1 MGTSDVSDVNKAHTI
16 GLDLFHLSGHKA
28 SDETTRG
35 EGLLPKGWP
44 DDSARQNRHDV
55 ESLFFRKG
63 CLIVPGSAL
72 SLRLADVVETE
83 AFGPVW
89 VAPVALVIDTISGLV
104 SLCWILASRDAGRD
118 DASLDASGRAC
129 LHDGHGAFNGGLD
142 HILFGL
148 VAEEE
153 WRGDVQDVIGAFDGL
168 HERLLV
174 EQVGLDKLNLVKGL
188 FTKGLSEWSD
198 LGLVRL
204 VSDCAS
210 DTVATI
216 LDALKCD
223 MASNISRDTCDGHK
237 RLRARSFGACS
248 RLRCGAAHLSNCST
262 KLLK

>member
-1 MGTSDVSDVNKAHTI
+1 MSASDVSDVNEAHTVS
-16 GLDLFHLSGHKA
+16 LDLFHLSGHKA
-28 SDETTRG
+28 SDETARS
-35 EGLLPKGWP
+35 EGFLPERWP
-44 DDSARQNRHDV
+44 DDGARQNRHDV

-72 SLRLADVVETE
+72 SLRLADVVKTE

-89 VAPVALVIDTISGLV
+89 VAPVALVVDAISGLV

-204 VSDCAS
+204 ITDCAS
-210 DTVATI
+210 DAVATI
-216 LDALKCD
+216 LDALESN
-223 MASNISRDTCDGHK
+223 MASNVARNTCDGHK
-237 RLRARSFGACS
+237 RLRARSFSAGS
-248 RLRCGAAHLSNCST
+248 RLWCGAAHLRNYST
-262 KLLK
+262 KFLK

>member
-1 MGTSDVSDVNKAHTI
+1 M
-16 GLDLFHLSGHKA
+16 
-28 SDETTRG
+28 
-35 EGLLPKGWP
+35 
-44 DDSARQNRHDV
+44 
-55 ESLFFRKG
+55 
-63 CLIVPGSAL
+63 
-72 SLRLADVVETE
+72 
-83 AFGPVW
+83 
-89 VAPVALVIDTISGLV
+89 
-104 SLCWILASRDAGRD
+104 
-118 DASLDASGRAC
+118 
-129 LHDGHGAFNGGLD
+129 
-142 HILFGL
+142 
-148 VAEEE
+148 
-153 WRGDVQDVIGAFDGL
+153 QDVIGAFDGL

-248 RLRCGAAHLSNCST
+248 RLRCGAAHFSDCST
-262 KLLK
+262 KFLK